1 MLFLLV
7 EAIKE
12 NLLASR
18 LERFKAAAIDNLIIY
33 VPAVILVSVFP
44 KKEDIPGIASVALG
58 LYLLVVVLVQGGLL
72 VARGQTIGKK
82 LVNIQIVRSKDGQ
95 NGGFVS
101 NVLLRAIVNSIIT
114 LIPLYLL
121 IDVLFIFSD
130 TKRCLH
136 DRLAGTIVVKNFAG
150 QE

>member
-1 MLFLLV
+1 ML
-7 EAIKE
+7 EDAIKE

-44 KKEDIPGIASVALG
+44 KKEDIPGIAAATLG
-58 LYLLVVVLVQGGLL
+58 LYMLVVVLVQGGLL